1 MEELALFLVQL
12 LIELFFQVFLEI
24 LWEFG
29 SANYKV
35 TYERPNRH
43 IVVAALGY
51 FVAGV
56 ALGGLS
62 LLFWPNRFFQPGPI
76 PGLSLLLSPLCVG
89 VTMHAWGELRRKSGH
104 VTTNLATF
112 AGGAAFAF
120 GTALVRFLWAK

>member
-1 MEELALFLVQL
+1 VEELALFLLQL
-12 LIELFFQVFLEI
+12 LFELFLQVFLEI

-29 SANYKV
+29 SASYKA

-56 ALGGLS
+56 AVGGVS
-62 LLFWPNRFFQPGPI
+62 LWVWPDRFFPPGPI
-76 PGLSLLLSPLCVG
+76 PGLSLILSPLAAG
-89 VTMHAWGELRRKSGH
+89 ATMHGWGKLRRNSGH

-120 GTALVRFLWAK
+120 GTALVRFLGAK